1 VSRLVTLLIA
11 SMLLAPTTG
20 SECIG
25 LANPVDGPVTVA
37 FAPVG
42 RYAGHWGI
50 DLAAEP
56 GSTVTAPAHGTVSF
70 VGTVVGNTAVTIDH
84 GGGVVSTVS
93 YLDAPSVTKGQLV
106 AVGQAVGT
114 SGTAHGAPALH
125 FSVRID
131 RAYVDPGPLLG
142 CRWVVPGDAL
152 RLVP

>member
-1 VSRLVTLLIA
+1 MVRIALLVAALALLN
-11 SMLLAPTTG
+11 PPVG

-25 LANPVDGPVTVA
+25 LASPVDGPVTAV

-50 DLAAEP
+50 DLAADLGSSVGAAAP
-56 GSTVTAPAHGTVSF
+56 GRVSF
-70 VGTVVGNTAVTIDH
+70 AGTVVGNTAVTVDH

-93 YLDAPSVTKGQLV
+93 YLEAPFVTSGQMV
-106 AVGQAVGT
+106 ATGQVVGT
-114 SGTAHGAPALH
+114 SGTAHDVPGVH

-131 RAYVDPGPLLG
+131 HEYVDPGPLLG
-142 CRWVVPGDAL
+142 CLWVTPGDAL